1 MIFQDNYTHIKIVY
15 KKYNRYNIMNIE
27 VKVTAGAK
35 SNSFKFENGA
45 YSIRIMAKAI
55 DGKANKAIIE
65 FLADELNIKKKD
77 IEILKG
83 EKSSKKIIAINI
95 EENKLKEYF
104 SKN

>member
-1 MIFQDNYTHIKIVY
+1 
-15 KKYNRYNIMNIE
+15 MNIE

-55 DGKANKAIIE
+55 DGKANKAIID
-65 FLADELNIKKKD
+65 FLADELNLKKRD

-83 EKSSKKIIAINI
+83 EKNSKKLISLNINDDNLKKYF
-95 EENKLKEYF
+95 NK
-104 SKN
+104 

>member
-1 MIFQDNYTHIKIVY
+1 
-15 KKYNRYNIMNIE
+15 MNIE

-55 DGKANKAIIE
+55 DGKANKAIID
-65 FLADELNIKKKD
+65 FLADEFNIKKRD
-77 IEILKG
+77 VEILKG

-95 EENKLKEYF
+95 DDKSLKEYF
-104 SKN
+104 NK

>member
-1 MIFQDNYTHIKIVY
+1 
-15 KKYNRYNIMNIE
+15 MNIE

-55 DGKANKAIIE
+55 DGKANKAIID
-65 FLADELNIKKKD
+65 FLADELNIKKRD

-83 EKSSKKIIAINI
+83 EKNSKKLISINI
-95 EENKLKEYF
+95 NDDDLKNYFNK
-104 SKN
+104 

>member
-1 MIFQDNYTHIKIVY
+1 
-15 KKYNRYNIMNIE
+15 MNIE
-27 VKVTAGAK
+27 VKVTVGAK

-55 DGKANKAIIE
+55 DGKANKAIID
-65 FLADELNIKKKD
+65 FLANELNIKKKD

>member
-1 MIFQDNYTHIKIVY
+1 MIFQDNYTHMKIVY

-77 IEILKG
+77 IDILKG

>member
-1 MIFQDNYTHIKIVY
+1 M
-15 KKYNRYNIMNIE
+15 MNIE

-77 IEILKG
+77 IDILKG
-83 EKSSKKIIAINI
+83 EKSSKKLISINI
-95 EENKLKEYF
+95 NDDDLKKYFNK
-104 SKN
+104 

>member
-65 FLADELNIKKKD
+65 FLSDELNIKKRD

-83 EKSSKKIIAINI
+83 EKNSKKIIAINI
-95 EENKLKEYF
+95 DEKNLQKYLNK
-104 SKN
+104 